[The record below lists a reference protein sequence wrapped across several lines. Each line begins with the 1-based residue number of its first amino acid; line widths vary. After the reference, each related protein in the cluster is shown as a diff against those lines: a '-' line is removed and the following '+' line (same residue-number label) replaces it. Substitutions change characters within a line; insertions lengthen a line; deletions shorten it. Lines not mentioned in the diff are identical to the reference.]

1 MFQIIF
7 LLGLAYVFIGGI
19 LGKKY
24 HYSILT
30 VGIYLFTSMFNINS
44 SCYGLGFM
52 AVIIFV
58 IVTAIMTV
66 LFYGFI
72 NVIDLIR
79 N

>member
-1 MFQIIF
+1 M
-7 LLGLAYVFIGGI
+7 LA
-19 LGKKY
+19 
-24 HYSILT
+24 